1 MELLSVAGVFLASGF
16 ICMVVSV
23 VAAEKEEGGKS
34 FIFFLFAS
42 LFFSFASFEAF
53 DQGKSG
59 ERTLNTAHNYL
70 VKVKKQSNLDMPLVV
85 YDMVDKKDR
94 VIDLEVYPP
103 SEFSE
108 VFTADGKIMLV
119 PK

>member
-1 MELLSVAGVFLASGF
+1 MFFANGF
-16 ICMVVSV
+16 ICMVVSIIT
-23 VAAEKEEGGKS
+23 AEIGASGTS
-34 FIFFLFAS
+34 FIFFLLAS
-42 LFFSFASFEAF
+42 LFLLFTSSAAF
-53 DQGKSG
+53 DQGKSV
-59 ERTLNTAHNYL
+59 ERTLNPAHNYL

-103 SEFSE
+103 SGFSE
-108 VFTADGKIMLV
+108 VIIEGGKVMLI